1 MDARTL
7 FQERRATLFLL
18 AANVLILVVAAAY
31 GVLNLSAGFLL
42 MGGTQLFAAALVS
55 VAVVLLVRRL
65 WQGTVVYALPRHLT
79 FGATVILALMLAITG
94 GGLSDVTPFMF
105 VVPPALLFVGDRR
118 SAAVANIA
126 LLVILV
132 VSVIEPGLTA
142 WISGTDRTYHVSI
155 LVAYVALNVYVFMV
169 ADLRDRAYRRV
180 RFLASHDPVTGL
192 ARFESHHAP
201 RPTATYAV
209 LIQLRRVDQIR
220 LEGGNRFVQEIMAEF
235 ARRLA
240 RRQGPQCQ
248 LYAYSE
254 TSLLMAPE
262 LSGSDQWSSWITE
275 TMHALT
281 QPVAREER
289 SYTPQLAVY
298 VVPDADQ
305 LSRSEL
311 AGRLETTIQSNQ
323 HTGQGVEFYNPEMAH
338 ALRARVEMSDLLRSA
353 QSRGELFLVFQPLVD
368 AIDGTCVGAE
378 VLMRWDNGTLGTVS
392 PATFIPVA
400 EDSGLIG
407 EFTEWMIA
415 TAWRESRRDPG
426 QHYRY
431 LSINISPVHIEQPDF
446 LSRLRSL
453 IAREGIDPTYIS
465 IEITEG
471 VLLQESISNQDV
483 INELVKIG
491 FSLSIDDF
499 GTGYS
504 NLTYLRRLAVDRI
517 KIDRSFVMDLVN
529 SDGTRNTRATPLVE
543 AMVFMAKTLGI
554 GTLAEGVETEA
565 QAEVLRDLGCEAFQ
579 GYLFGKPATLAE
591 TSDDQGTQRVG

>member
-18 AANVLILVVAAAY
+18 AANVLILVVAGTY
-31 GVLNLSAGFLL
+31 GVLNLAAGFLL

-55 VAVVLLVRRL
+55 VAAFLVILRL
-65 WQGTVVYALPRHLT
+65 WQGAAVNALPRHLT
-79 FGATVILALMLAITG
+79 FGATVILAVMLAITG
-94 GGLSDVTPFMF
+94 GGVSDVTPFMF

-132 VSVIEPGLTA
+132 VSVVEPGLTA
-142 WISGTDRTYHVSI
+142 WIRGTDRTYHASI
-155 LVAYVALNVYVFMV
+155 LVAYAALNVYVFMV

-201 RPTATYAV
+201 RPTTKYAV

-220 LEGGNRFVQEIMAEF
+220 LEGGNRFVQEIMAEL

-240 RRQGPQCQ
+240 RRQGPDCR

-254 TSLLMAPE
+254 TSLLMAPA
-262 LSGSDQWSSWITE
+262 LSGPDQWSSWITE

-281 QPVAREER
+281 QTVDREER

-323 HTGQGVEFYNPEMAH
+323 HQGQGVEFYDPHMAH

-353 QSRGELFLVFQPLVD
+353 QSRGELFLVYQPLVD
-368 AIDGTCVGAE
+368 AIDGTSVGAE
-378 VLMRWDNGTLGTVS
+378 VLMRWGSETLGTVS

-415 TAWRESRRDPG
+415 TAWRESRKDSR
-426 QHYRY
+426 QRYRY

-446 LSRLRSL
+446 LSRLRNL
-453 IAREGIDPTYIS
+453 IAREGIDPAYIS

-471 VLLQESISNQDV
+471 VLLQESLSNQDV

-579 GYLFGKPATLAE
+579 GYLFGKPATLQE
-591 TSDDQGTQRVG
+591 TTDEQGTQSVG